1 MGLQASLLVKSPE
14 TGELYVNFDPQI
26 LTQIRETDCILGIGL
41 EIPPFA
47 AILQQKKD
55 VLKKNYN
62 NLQVYLLV
70 AFFLFV
76 ADLYGWSWERWRV
89 SEPNQTK

>member
-1 MGLQASLLVKSPE
+1 M
-14 TGELYVNFDPQI
+14 NFDPQI

-70 AFFLFV
+70 AFFICGRSVWVELGEVEGF
-76 ADLYGWSWERWRV
+76 
-89 SEPNQTK
+89 